1 MVFQESLMH
10 IGNRLGKLDLTKTDR
25 LRKLIVL
32 DKGSGKIDDK
42 LKDIKEGFYSG
53 CKENG
58 LTTEQIDEVWNMLR
72 SQANYGFNKSHALA
86 YSIIS
91 FQCSL
96 LRTYYPLEWLCAL
109 LSHDDSPKIV
119 NEVKEQ
125 GFEIHGPDVNTSN
138 TNWSI
143 DYDNKCFRV
152 GLRSIKGLGEKA
164 VEKVLATRPYAS
176 IKDFMLRSKA
186 NKTALEAFIKSEA
199 FGSLDTSEFKSYRH
213 MFGVLVD
220 NKAKIKDDETYKLI
234 LDQYAGETKEWSI
247 YEKIKNQIE
256 TIVFYNKTRSFRSGF
271 LSFHKST

>member
-1 MVFQESLMH
+1 
-10 IGNRLGKLDLTKTDR
+10 
-25 LRKLIVL
+25 
-32 DKGSGKIDDK
+32 
-42 LKDIKEGFYSG
+42 
-53 CKENG
+53 
-58 LTTEQIDEVWNMLR
+58 
-72 SQANYGFNKSHALA
+72 
-86 YSIIS
+86 
-91 FQCSL
+91 
-96 LRTYYPLEWLCAL
+96 

-256 TIVFYNKTRSFRSGF
+256 TIGFYDKNLVIDKYIKQFNEFGIKAIDETKDEVDKDNIWVVIEDVVEKTTKNRNNKYKIVKCVGKTDKQYDFKVWKNWNTAEENVWQNGSVIV
-271 LSFHKST
+271 LSLKWDPDYGYSLNKGQQVLRC